1 MQVSKQTIYAV
12 CLLTCVVV
20 NMDHGV
26 IPACTWELKSQLHVE
41 DLFIGVLGSLVFA
54 GLMIGAV
61 VR

>member
-1 MQVSKQTIYAV
+1 MQVSKEIIYGA

-26 IPACTWELKSQLHVE
+26 IPACTWELKKQLHVD
-41 DLFIGVLGSLVFA
+41 DLFIGILGSLVFA
-54 GLMIGAV
+54 GLMIGAI

>member
-1 MQVSKQTIYAV
+1 MRVSKNVIYYV

-26 IPACTWELKSQLHVE
+26 IPACTWELKSQLQVD
-41 DLFIGVLGSLVFA
+41 DLFIGILGSLVFA
-54 GLMIGAV
+54 GLMIGSI

>member
-1 MQVSKQTIYAV
+1 MRVSKTIIYYV

-26 IPACTWELKSQLHVE
+26 IPACTQELKAQLGVD
-41 DLFIGVLGSLVFA
+41 DLFIGILGSLVFG
-54 GLMIGAV
+54 GLMVGSV